1 MKRVSFKEYC
11 ILKVIYKT
19 VTVVSAS
26 DYEALIFIRKQQ
38 SQYRSITQ
46 TIKERLNGGY
56 YEENII
62 F

>member
-26 DYEALIFIRKQQ
+26 DYEALIFIRKQ
-38 SQYRSITQ
+38 
-46 TIKERLNGGY
+46 
-56 YEENII
+56 
-62 F
+62 